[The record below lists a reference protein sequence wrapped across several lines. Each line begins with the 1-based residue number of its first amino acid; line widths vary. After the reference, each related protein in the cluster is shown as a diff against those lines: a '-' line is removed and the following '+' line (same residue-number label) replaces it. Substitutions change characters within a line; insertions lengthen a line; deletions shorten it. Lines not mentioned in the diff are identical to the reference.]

1 MGKTGSV
8 FPITLIASGSFIIA
22 LFTWLVNESSYLLRN
37 YSSGISVF
45 NGAVITTGFSAS
57 SLALSTIAKATIR

>member
-1 MGKTGSV
+1 MGKTKTV
-8 FPITLIASGSFIIA
+8 FPITIIASGPFIIA
-22 LFTWLVNESSYLLRN
+22 LFTWLVNESSGELRN

-45 NGAVITTGFSAS
+45 NGAVITAGFSAS